1 MNNIKSSFFLPSQIV
16 SGEIEDFDDI
26 KDELINLIYDYKNE
40 YPNSEVRSNRGGWQ
54 SSGTGFFHEMFS
66 KQIEVIKNNLSKL
79 IREYNFVVG
88 LDIPSMWININPKY
102 SYNNRHTH
110 PGANISGV
118 FWVKIP
124 ENSGDFVFEMPD
136 NFDCFLL
143 SKTNHEHKQNNN
155 LYSALSIKP
164 KEGSIILFPSYLPHY
179 VEQNQSGEDRI
190 SISFNLIL
198 Q

>member
-16 SGEIEDFDDI
+16 SGEIEDFGDI
-26 KDELINLIYDYKNE
+26 KEELIHLIYNYRNK
-40 YPNSEVRSNRGGWQ
+40 YCKSEVISNRGGWQ
-54 SSGTGFFHEMFS
+54 SSRTGLFHEMFS

-118 FWVKIP
+118 LWVKIP

-136 NFDCFLL
+136 SFDCFLI
-143 SKTNHEHKQNNN
+143 SNTNYKHKQNNN
-155 LYSALSIKP
+155 LHSAWNVKP

-179 VEQNQSGEDRI
+179 VEQNQSEEDRI

-198 Q
+198 K